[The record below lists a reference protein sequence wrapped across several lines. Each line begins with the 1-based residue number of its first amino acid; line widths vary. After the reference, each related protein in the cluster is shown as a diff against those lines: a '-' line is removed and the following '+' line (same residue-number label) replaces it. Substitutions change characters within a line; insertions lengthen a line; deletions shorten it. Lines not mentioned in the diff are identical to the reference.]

1 MNGFLLSVLLYLLMN
16 LHLKKHSSVIQNC
29 VNFYYQFNT
38 HNEKQS
44 RCGTWQCNSTVL
56 SFEKEERQQ
65 IEISKMY
72 LAERQWNQYSDV

>member
-1 MNGFLLSVLLYLLMN
+1 MNEFLLSVLLYLLMN
-16 LHLKKHSSVIQNC
+16 LHLKNTVLY
-29 VNFYYQFNT
+29 VNVYYQFNT

-44 RCGTWQCNSTVL
+44 GCGTWQCNNTAL